1 MVILLLLPQLLSPSF
16 FLQEGE
22 EKGKKKKKKK
32 DVFDHSYTAG
42 SSLKMGGGGVG
53 GCLLFVDRHDI
64 AYWL

>member
-22 EKGKKKKKKK
+22 KKGKKKKKQ
-32 DVFDHSYTAG
+32 DVFDYSYTAG
-42 SSLKMGGGGVG
+42 SSLKMGGWGGG
-53 GCLLFVDRHDI
+53 GLLFVDRHDI